1 MTVRVKQLMTEIEA
15 LSADERKELEASLQ
29 TSTPGIQY
37 IPRDEALAAADRI
50 LTERAELFKKL
61 AE

>member
-1 MTVRVKQLMTEIEA
+1 MTVRVKQLINEIEA
-15 LSADERKELEASLQ
+15 LSIDERRELEASLR
-29 TSTPGIQY
+29 TSDSGIKY
-37 IPRDEALAAADRI
+37 IPHDEALAAADRI